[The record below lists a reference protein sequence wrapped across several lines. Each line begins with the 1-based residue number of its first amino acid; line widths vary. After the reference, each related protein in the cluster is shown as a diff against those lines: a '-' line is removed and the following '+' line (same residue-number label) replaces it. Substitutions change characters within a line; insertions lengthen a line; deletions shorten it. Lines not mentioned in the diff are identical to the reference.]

1 MGQRVSVATRQRTK
15 RSGKAWPSPRLNI
28 DVPLILV
35 ILTLVGFGLLMMHSA
50 SWNASLLLTKD
61 NAEGSSTTYLFYRQL
76 RWLGVGFVAMIV
88 LTWLNYHRWHYLSIL
103 VMAVTLIALI
113 GVLVYGETVD
123 DVTRAYFDGSYQP
136 SELAKFAIIVYLA
149 VWLNAKRDQLSD
161 LGYGLFPLAII
172 VGITGG
178 LILRQP
184 DLSAAAMVLILGG
197 IMYYLAGSDAIQT
210 GILFLVTGLAGFFVL
225 RFNPTDNN
233 RVAVFKEG
241 WNDILASSDHVKHS
255 LVAFVRGEWIG
266 VGIGH
271 GTSKLTTLPFPH
283 TDSVFAVIGE
293 ETGVIGA
300 AFVVILFA
308 LVLWRGLVIANH
320 APDGLGSLL
329 AAGLTIWITLEAFM
343 NMASLLGLMPFAGNT
358 LPFFSIGGSNLVS
371 TMAGLG
377 IVLNISRL
385 SERKQIEE
393 SRRNF
398 GAIVD
403 LRRWDRW
410 RRLSR
415 PSRSRRARRRSR

>member
-1 MGQRVSVATRQRTK
+1 
-15 RSGKAWPSPRLNI
+15 LNI

-61 NAEGSSTTYLFYRQL
+61 NVEGSSTTYLFYRQL
-76 RWLGVGFVAMIV
+76 RWLGVGFVTMFALI
-88 LTWLNYHRWHYLSIL
+88 WFNYRHWHYLSIF
-103 VMAVTLIALI
+103 VMVVTLVSLI

-123 DVTRAYFDGSYQP
+123 DVTRAYFEGSYQP
-136 SELAKFAIIVYLA
+136 SELAKFAIVVYLA
-149 VWLNAKRDQLSD
+149 VWLNAKREQLSD

-197 IMYYLAGSDAIQT
+197 IMYYLAGSDTIQT
-210 GILFLVTGLAGFFVL
+210 AILFLVTGLAGFFVL

-233 RVAVFKEG
+233 RVAVFKDG
-241 WNDILASSDHVKHS
+241 WNDVLESSDHVKHS
-255 LVAFVRGEWIG
+255 LVAFVRGEWFG

-283 TDSVFAVIGE
+283 TDSVFAVVGE
-293 ETGVIGA
+293 ETGVLGA

-308 LVLWRGLVIANH
+308 ILLWRGLHIANH

-358 LPFFSIGGSNLVS
+358 LPFFSIGGSNLVT
-371 TMAGLG
+371 TMAALG

-385 SERKQIEE
+385 SERKQVEE
-393 SRRNF
+393 SRRSF
-398 GAIVD
+398 GAIVN
-403 LRRWDRW
+403 LRRWDR
-410 RRLSR
+410 RRRVSR
-415 PSRSRRARRRSR
+415 PRRSRSARRRSR

>member
-1 MGQRVSVATRQRTK
+1 MGQRVSVATRRNAK
-15 RSGKAWPSPRLNI
+15 RSGNNWPSPRLNI

-61 NAEGSSTTYLFYRQL
+61 NVEGSSTTYLFYRQL
-76 RWLGVGFVAMIV
+76 RWLGVGFVALIA
-88 LTWLNYHRWHYLSIL
+88 LTWINYHRWHYLSII
-103 VMAVTLIALI
+103 VMGVTLVSLL
-113 GVLVYGETVD
+113 GVLIYGETVD
-123 DVTRAYFDGSYQP
+123 DVTRAYFEGSIQP
-136 SELAKFAIIVYLA
+136 SELAKFAIVVYLA

-197 IMYYLAGSDAIQT
+197 TMYYLAGSDAIQT

-233 RVAVFKEG
+233 RVAVFKDG

-308 LVLWRGLVIANH
+308 IIFWRGLVIANN

-329 AAGLTIWITLEAFM
+329 AAGLTLWITLEAFM

-371 TMAGLG
+371 TMAALG

-385 SERKQIEE
+385 SERNQVEE

-403 LRRWDRW
+403 LRRWNRW
-410 RRLSR
+410 RRISR
-415 PSRSRRARRRSR
+415 PRRTRSARRRSR